1 MNNNTRGVRLC
12 AVWYCMLIY
21 RCVTLLLPLLHC
33 TTTPPGTPY
42 YLAPELC
49 REEPYNNKSDIWSL
63 GVLLYEMMCFKMPFD
78 GRGIGE
84 LMKKILRGRPASI
97 PAARY
102 VKDSLYIQCRN

>member
-1 MNNNTRGVRLC
+1 
-12 AVWYCMLIY
+12 MLIY
-21 RCVTLLLPLLHC
+21 SVLLSFSLSSI
-33 TTTPPGTPY
+33 TPPGTPY